1 MALRDLVQGMRGE
14 DVRAVQQGLNEYF
27 RGRRPPLNSDGV
39 FGPNTLA
46 AVEAFQLAN
55 PGTGKP
61 DGTPDYIVGRRTRRK
76 LFPHD

>member
-1 MALRDLVQGMRGE
+1 
-14 DVRAVQQGLNEYF
+14 LN
-27 RGRRPPLNSDGV
+27 PDGV